1 MNVMKKKIVFFFNYI
16 SVKYIHKHLRIP
28 KSYSTIFSNIIE
40 LKQNIHIYIQLIP
53 KIYILSSTSYLFI
66 FYIEYPIWPDIFMI
80 DCTCKYPSKD

>member
-1 MNVMKKKIVFFFNYI
+1 MNVMKKKIV
-16 SVKYIHKHLRIP
+16 S